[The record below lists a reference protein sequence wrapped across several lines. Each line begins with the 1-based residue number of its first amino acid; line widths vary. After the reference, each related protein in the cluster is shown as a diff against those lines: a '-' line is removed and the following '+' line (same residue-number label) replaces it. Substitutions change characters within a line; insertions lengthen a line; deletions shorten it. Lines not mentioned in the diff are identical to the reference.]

1 MIELIKKEFTHLHP
15 ILFNTKKRKAFV
27 QKLIIWRNYP
37 LFNTIKTNK
46 KLRLTESSLTRIT
59 LSKYKNC

>member
-27 QKLIIWRNYP
+27 QKLIILRNYP
-37 LFNTIKTNK
+37 MFNKIKTNK